1 MWIENQLQMLQDM
14 GLNRNACTGYLA
26 LTEAAQHYPG
36 HPSNIAAINADL
48 SRLKAPNG
56 LHHYVQSS
64 KRRRHSTDTMD
75 KVNGENAIEIDLC
88 VPLCVRHES
97 PTTIAMAGHCRPF
110 FSFFL
115 QHQILN
121 VFFFWNAEMHNL
133 SISCAV
139 VCVILLGAAAILGT
153 FGIVR
158 RELSAVLITGVMYI
172 LAGIRTH
179 RQEIVEIALNS
190 IYCIC

>member
-1 MWIENQLQMLQDM
+1 M

-75 KVNGENAIEIDLC
+75 KVNGENAIEIELC

-110 FSFFL
+110 FFIFPPTPNSKCLLFL
-115 QHQILN
+115 KCRDAQFIDLLRCRLRHP
-121 VFFFWNAEMHNL
+121 AR
-133 SISCAV
+133 SC
-139 VCVILLGAAAILGT
+139 
-153 FGIVR
+153 R
-158 RELSAVLITGVMYI
+158 HSRYI
-172 LAGIRTH
+172 RNCSSRIECGFNYRSHVHPCWYTYTH
-179 RQEIVEIALNS
+179 RK
-190 IYCIC
+190 